1 MSHIT
6 RTQVGIIGAGPAGLV
21 LSHLLR
27 RQGIDSI
34 IIESRSRAYVEQRVR
49 AGVLEHGSVELLI
62 NNGLGERLKRE
73 GLRHDGIF
81 LRFGGETK
89 RIDFPSLTGG
99 KTITVYGQQE
109 VVKDLI
115 HARIDAGGVIDFEAE
130 AVRATDL
137 NTDKPLII
145 YKHKGEERE
154 IVCDFVAGCDGF
166 HGISRGAI
174 PASVLKVYDRVYPY
188 SWLGILAEA
197 APASHE
203 LIYANHDRG
212 FALHSMRSPKISR
225 NYLQVTPDEDILKWS
240 DERIWEELHRRLA
253 THDGFRLNEGRVIE
267 KGITGMRSF
276 VAEPMQY
283 GRLFLAGDSAHIV
296 PPTGAKGMNLAI
308 KDVRVLANAIYDFY
322 ASGNTAQLENY
333 STNCL
338 KHVWRAQHFS
348 YWMTTLLHRTNM
360 DDAYEHKLQL
370 AQFNYLFSSESAA
383 RTLAENY
390 VGFES

>member
-1 MSHIT
+1 MSHTT
-6 RTQVGIIGAGPAGLV
+6 RTQIGIIGAGPAGLV

-27 RQGIDSI
+27 RQGIDSV

-62 NNGLGERLKRE
+62 NNGLGERLQRE

-81 LRFGGETK
+81 LRFDGETK

-115 HARIDAGGVIDFEAE
+115 HARLDAGGVIEFEAE

-137 NTDKPLII
+137 NTDKPQII
-145 YKHKGEERE
+145 YKHKGEDRV

-174 PASVLKVYDRVYPY
+174 PANVLKVYDRVYPY

-225 NYLQVTPDEDILKWS
+225 NYLQVKPDEDISQWS

-253 THDGFRLNEGRVIE
+253 TRDGFHLNEGRVIE

-276 VAEPMQY
+276 VTEPMQY

-308 KDVRVLANAIYDFY
+308 KDVRVLANAISDFY

-348 YWMTTLLHRTNM
+348 YWMTTFLHRTNL
-360 DDAYEHKLQL
+360 DDAYEHKLQISL
-370 AQFNYLFSSESAA
+370 FNYLFASESAA

-390 VGFES
+390 VGAA